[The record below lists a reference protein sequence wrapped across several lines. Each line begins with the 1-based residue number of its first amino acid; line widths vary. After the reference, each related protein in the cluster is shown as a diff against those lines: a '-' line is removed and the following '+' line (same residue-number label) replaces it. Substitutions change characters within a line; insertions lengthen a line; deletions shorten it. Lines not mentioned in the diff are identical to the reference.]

1 MELRRNPRVT
11 VTWRGFLKMNDG
23 HLIPVRAQNVSES
36 GLMILCP
43 QALPVNHHYQM
54 MLEIPCIDH
63 SDSPPYKVPC
73 RVSVLHS
80 ILSEDNF
87 RIGVEFLELS
97 PLHRD
102 LIAAWVSLTNKY
114 APPH

>member
-1 MELRRNPRVT
+1 MELRRNPRIT
-11 VTWRGFLKMNDG
+11 VTWRGFLKLNDG

-43 QALPVNHHYQM
+43 QSLPVNHHYQM

-63 SDSPPYKVPC
+63 SDAPPYKVPC
-73 RVSVLHS
+73 RISVLHS
-80 ILSEDNF
+80 ILSEDSF

-97 PLHRD
+97 SLHRD

-114 APPH
+114 APP